1 MLSFQLK
8 SAEGLLQ
15 EPQECREQPDH
26 RAGGWGGRLLRLGP
40 GILPG
45 VLEGGVGRVRAGEEQ
60 RGEGSHLTALSAG
73 TWWRSHRRSA
83 ESNPTKPITPLLISQ
98 QE

>member
-15 EPQECREQPDH
+15 EPQECREQPDL
-26 RAGGWGGRLLRLGP
+26 RAGGWGGSSSGWGLGS
-40 GILPG
+40 GL
-45 VLEGGVGRVRAGEEQ
+45 VCWRRVDRVRAGEEQ
-60 RGEGSHLTALSAG
+60 CGEGSHLTALSAE
-73 TWWRSHRRSA
+73 TWWQSHRRSA